1 MIVDTGSK
9 YDTISSEQQKTQF
22 KSYELSQTQ
31 KRFTVYGQKDPSKCK
46 GYFNAAIKVGD
57 KTVNSRIYVIEGNA
71 ESLLGRDYSF
81 NLGILIQVNTVG
93 QNSNQNELDS
103 LLKEYHDVF
112 QGIGKDTDF
121 EHKITIDPE
130 VKPVSQQLRRM
141 PVYQIEAV
149 NNKLHR
155 MLEQDIIEEVTEASP
170 WVSNL
175 VIVPKKWGDVRV
187 CCNLREVNKAVIRER
202 YVLPKTDHS

>member
-1 MIVDTGSK
+1 M
-9 YDTISSEQQKTQF
+9 
-22 KSYELSQTQ
+22 
-31 KRFTVYGQKDPSKCK
+31 YGQKDPLKCK

-57 KTVNSRIYVIEGNA
+57 KTVNSRIYVSEGNA

-130 VKPVSQQLRRM
+130 VKPVSQQLRRI
-141 PVYQIEAV
+141 PVSQIEAV
-149 NNKLHR
+149 NNELDR

-175 VIVPKKWGDVRV
+175 VIVPKKWGDIRV

-202 YVLPKTDHS
+202 YVLPKIDHS